1 MCYISQCNWYFPL
14 GQILSLKVPSSLL
27 LCVRRNISGL
37 WVLCIFGVFKLS
49 NNRSRKFLY
58 PVHFAVSEML
68 LSGIAIKKGA
78 VCLASRDPTK
88 LLVQESRLVNASKPL
103 NKHQEDSSRLVS
115 SLFTTFGEREQG
127 TVTWTTKHLKQ
138 SSLPTQKCKQS
149 APLKKGF
156 AAAATCFNPLL
167 HLRQQDRHAGERSCC
182 LESPSRRRCL
192 ERLAQTETGAQRLA
206 QTGTETGAQ
215 RLAQTETPKISGD
228 LLSFLT
234 FAKSVYKAAIAQV
247 EWCGR
252 GNQEGLAQTQPRRIK
267 DCPPLPRLNE

>member
-1 MCYISQCNWYFPL
+1 MDN
-14 GQILSLKVPSSLL
+14 
-27 LCVRRNISGL
+27 
-37 WVLCIFGVFKLS
+37 
-49 NNRSRKFLY
+49 
-58 PVHFAVSEML
+58 E
-68 LSGIAIKKGA
+68 
-78 VCLASRDPTK
+78 
-88 LLVQESRLVNASKPL
+88 
-103 NKHQEDSSRLVS
+103 
-115 SLFTTFGEREQG
+115 TFEAEQ
-127 TVTWTTKHLKQ
+127 
-138 SSLPTQKCKQS
+138 SLPIQECKQS

-206 QTGTETGAQ
+206 QT
-215 RLAQTETPKISGD
+215 ETPKISGD

-252 GNQEGLAQTQPRRIK
+252 GNQEGMVLTPPSRTRPQWPPSRIR
-267 DCPPLPRLNE
+267 PLVPRLNE